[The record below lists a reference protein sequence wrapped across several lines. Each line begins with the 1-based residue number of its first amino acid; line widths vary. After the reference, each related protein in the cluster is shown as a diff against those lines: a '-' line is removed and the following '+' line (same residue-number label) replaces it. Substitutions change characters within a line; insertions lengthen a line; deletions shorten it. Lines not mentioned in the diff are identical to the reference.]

1 MEKPATARLTDPRDQ
16 ALDQA
21 EELMQRIFYCRLA
34 ILRREAAAE
43 AQIAEIREQVRLDTA
58 QATAALHLHEARLS
72 ALILAHADE
81 FERPRNRTCCWGTY
95 GLRTSTRLEIADEE
109 ALLAWARENGY
120 DDVIRIAE
128 TVARDAVKRRI
139 NAGETVPGANLV
151 RAEASE
157 YKLDPALLE
166 AEM

>member
-1 MEKPATARLTDPRDQ
+1 MEKPARLTDPRDQ

-21 EELMQRIFYCRLA
+21 EEFMERIFRSRLS

-43 AQIAEIREQVRLDTA
+43 AQIAEIREQVRLDNA

-81 FERPRNRTCCWGTY
+81 FERPRNRTCRWGTY

-120 DDVIRIAE
+120 DDVIRVAE
-128 TVARDAVKRRI
+128 SVVKPAVKRRI
-139 NAGETVPGANLV
+139 EAGEAVPGAELV
-151 RAEASE
+151 RADASE